1 MPVSTNLVV
10 ALGAGV
16 AGFVQGLSG
25 FAFGLVALS
34 FWAWV
39 IDPKLAAVLA
49 VSGGLAG
56 QVVAAVTVRRGLD
69 LGRIA
74 PFVLGGLAG
83 IPLGVLLLPR
93 LDADWFKALLGLL
106 LMVWCPLML
115 LARDLPRIT
124 VGGRLA
130 DAAVGLAGGMMGGL
144 GGFTGVLPTLW
155 CTLRRYERDVQ
166 RTIIQNFNLAMLTVT
181 MISYLAT
188 GLVTRPMLPM
198 LAVVLPA
205 MLVPTLLG
213 TRAYVGISESGFR
226 KLVLTLLT
234 GSGVILVAA
243 SWPKIL

>member
-1 MPVSTNLVV
+1 
-10 ALGAGV
+10 
-16 AGFVQGLSG
+16 
-25 FAFGLVALS
+25 
-34 FWAWV
+34 
-39 IDPKLAAVLA
+39 
-49 VSGGLAG
+49 
-56 QVVAAVTVRRGLD
+56 
-69 LGRIA
+69 
-74 PFVLGGLAG
+74 
-83 IPLGVLLLPR
+83 
-93 LDADWFKALLGLL
+93 
-106 LMVWCPLML
+106 MVWCPLML

>member
-1 MPVSTNLVV
+1 MPVSTYLVV

-69 LGRIA
+69 LGRIT

-115 LARDLPRIT
+115 LARDLPRVT

-166 RTIIQNFNLAMLTVT
+166 RTIIQNFNLAMLAVT

-198 LAVVLPA
+198 LAVVLPT

-226 KLVLTLLT
+226 TLVLTLLT
-234 GSGVILVAA
+234 GSGVVLVAA
-243 SWPKIL
+243 SLPKVL

>member
-1 MPVSTNLVV
+1 MSVSVILVV

-39 IDPKLAAVLA
+39 IDPKLAAFLA
-49 VSGGLAG
+49 VAGGLTG
-56 QVVAAVTVRRGLD
+56 QVVAAVTVRRGFD
-69 LGRIA
+69 LGRLA
-74 PFVLGGLAG
+74 PFVLGGLVG
-83 IPLGVLLLPR
+83 IPLGVVLLPH

-115 LARDLPRIT
+115 FARDLPRIT

-130 DAAVGLAGGMMGGL
+130 DAVIGLGGGVMGGL

-155 CTLRRYERDVQ
+155 CTLRRYDRDVQ

-181 MISYLAT
+181 MLGYLAS
-188 GLVTRPMLPM
+188 GMVTRPMLPM

-205 MLVPTLLG
+205 MLIPTLLG
-213 TRAYVGISESGFR
+213 TRAYTGISEAGFR
-226 KLVLTLLT
+226 RLVLTLLT
-234 GSGVILVAA
+234 GSGLVLVAA
-243 SWPKIL
+243 SLPKIL

>member
-1 MPVSTNLVV
+1 MPVSTYLVV

-124 VGGRLA
+124 AGGRIA

-213 TRAYVGISESGFR
+213 TRAYVGISEAGFR

-243 SWPKIL
+243 SLPRIL

>member
-1 MPVSTNLVV
+1 MPFSTYLIV

-56 QVVAAVTVRRGLD
+56 QVVAAVSVRRGFD
-69 LGRIA
+69 LGRLA
-74 PFVLGGLAG
+74 PFVLGGLLG
-83 IPLGVLLLPR
+83 IPLGVILLPR
-93 LDADWFKALLGLL
+93 LDADWFKVMLGLL

-124 VGGRLA
+124 AGGRIA
-130 DAAVGLAGGMMGGL
+130 DAAIGLAGGVMGGL

-181 MISYLAT
+181 MATYLAS
-188 GLVTRPMLPM
+188 GVVTRPMLPM

-205 MLVPTLLG
+205 MLIPTLLG
-213 TRAYVGISESGFR
+213 TRAYVGISEVGFR
-226 KLVLTLLT
+226 RLVLSLLT
-234 GSGVILVAA
+234 GSGVTLFAA
-243 SWPKIL
+243 SLPKVL